1 MTSIFPLR
9 IPGLTT
15 EPGDNRLRLRVH
27 DKKDIVISK
36 SIKEKNIWEPDE
48 TQFILSVLN
57 RGEIFLDIGANI
69 GYFSVL
75 ASHLLGKEGIVYAFE
90 PEIENYKLL
99 LANSTLNGKINIR
112 CFQTALSDEDTLG
125 FLYLNE
131 ENLGDHQ
138 LFPVEEQREKI
149 EVTIRKGDSL
159 LLAMTSRVHFIK
171 IDTQGAEFHVLSG
184 LSKLIEQSL
193 PELVLLLEFWPRG
206 LRQAGVSGLQLLELL
221 SRFDLAFYILKAGLL
236 IPISRKILRQWIDI
250 TNLDP
255 LSDGFLNLI
264 CARPDRFPING
275 WRNLPIKSEN
285 PLHHLFAGISEELR
299 KNIPG
304 LE

>member
-36 SIKEKNIWEPDE
+36 SIKEKNIWEPEE

-275 WRNLPIKSEN
+275 GRNLPIKSEN